1 MLLCCL
7 YRTLRIRLVAER
19 QTGSGVSWTPQALP
33 IFIDRLADP
42 ITAVLVSI
50 VVVLVFGEPTS
61 TSG

>member
-7 YRTLRIRLVAER
+7 YRTLSIRLVA
-19 QTGSGVSWTPQALP
+19 QPGSVVSWTPQALP

-50 VVVLVFGEPTS
+50 VVVLVFGELTS